1 MVEQPAPSNNRN
13 NQQQLSFIQKH
24 PLAACLIVV
33 FIAYSCYGIYSTIYP
48 PTNGYKSAYMDNE
61 HIYFNVSLIHQ
72 SQEHHLLSKDV
83 EYKNIDS
90 LSEPISIPSNYLSYI
105 KSNQSIIMKVVVKP
119 LTKYNNQSMTFKS
132 PILRTFKPIPQTHN
146 LINENNITTT
156 TNELNFTLG
165 CIPYFEISFMKQIVD
180 PHNIPPECG
189 IVHYNGIK
197 KRIAPIIFHNTFWL
211 IKDYYTPINDTIQNL
226 NISLKITSIS
236 YFKMIMIHSLGHS
249 FSIHQHMGTM
259 VHDEIDEFK
268 RVFMETNIILL
279 VITTI
284 VSTLHTIFDFLAYKN
299 DIQFWSKRNNF
310 AGLSI
315 KSIFVSLGIEIIVL
329 LYLIDN
335 DTSFLILI
343 SNGVGLLITLWK
355 LTRVFTL
362 NFKEKG
368 SFIQYKNLSYQNS
381 KTKLYDDIALKYLGI
396 ACIPLCIGYA
406 IYSLYNNEFKSWY
419 SYILSLLVGVVY
431 TFGFLQM
438 TPQLFINYKLK
449 SVANLPW
456 RVFIYKFLNT
466 IVDDL
471 FAFIIKMPTLHR
483 IACFRDDIIFLIYL
497 YQRWIYPVDKNRMDS
512 LQWEDDEPMTLKDD
526 NSSSNFHEKQE

>member
-299 DIQFWSKRNNF
+299 DIQPSKRYEIGISQTIGKNDRMQDTANVLGELFPNIDIIGIFDGHNGEEAARYCLISMKNEFNCLNPKDCEHQLPQIFESIHNNISSQTISGTTASICIIRSDDVVLAHVGDSPIYF
-310 AGLSI
+310 YENGHLTRMTQNHSATFEKERIIASGGKVINIKGVDRVNGQINLSR
-315 KSIFVSLGIEIIVL
+315 SLGDKLLQPPLTYKPDISIHSLSMKYIVIVTDGVTDSL
-329 LYLIDN
+329 
-335 DTSFLILI
+335 SF
-343 SNGVGLLITLWK
+343 V
-355 LTRVFTL
+355 
-362 NFKEKG
+362 
-368 SFIQYKNLSYQNS
+368 
-381 KTKLYDDIALKYLGI
+381 
-396 ACIPLCIGYA
+396 
-406 IYSLYNNEFKSWY
+406 
-419 SYILSLLVGVVY
+419 
-431 TFGFLQM
+431 
-438 TPQLFINYKLK
+438 LF
-449 SVANLPW
+449 
-456 RVFIYKFLNT
+456 FLNL
-466 IVDDL
+466 IV
-471 FAFIIKMPTLHR
+471 IISFFYR
-483 IACFRDDIIFLIYL
+483 R
-497 YQRWIYPVDKNRMDS
+497 
-512 LQWEDDEPMTLKDD
+512 
-526 NSSSNFHEKQE
+526 